1 MILLAILVMMT
12 TICMVLIITTVK
24 AGMILINC

>member
-1 MILLAILVMMT
+1 MILLAILVMI